1 MKLPR
6 ALFGAIALVSGLCS
20 ADDLTP
26 ATTVICTPEPL
37 ICTTFAAGSKD
48 RFEPL
53 VQHLLVRRQLETQP
67 RGWQMIYVYVP
78 AMDPRALE
86 ELQIRFL
93 DELLS
98 RKREAEQK
106 KEAEKETAKEPAE
119 PKP

>member
-1 MKLPR
+1 MKLR
-6 ALFGAIALVSGLCS
+6 HLLLGALAVVPALSS
-20 ADDLTP
+20 ADDVTP
-26 ATTVICTPEPL
+26 STHVICTPEPL
-37 ICTTFAAGSKD
+37 ICTTFAASSKD

-53 VQHLLVRRQLETQP
+53 VQHLLVRRQLESQP

-98 RKREAEQK
+98 RKKEEEQ
-106 KEAEKETAKEPAE
+106 ESARQKEPE
-119 PKP
+119 DDKS